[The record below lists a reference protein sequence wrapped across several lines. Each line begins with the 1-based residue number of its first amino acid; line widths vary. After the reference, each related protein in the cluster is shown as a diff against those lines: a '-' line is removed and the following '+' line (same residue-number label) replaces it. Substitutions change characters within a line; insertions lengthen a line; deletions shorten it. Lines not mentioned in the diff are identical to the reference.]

1 MQRGFPRLGDEAF
14 PGHLNFNNQLEKFM
28 AEGGKVYACR
38 FSTQALYGHGE
49 AAFIEGIRM
58 INPLDVLDCI
68 LLHKRDNAVIID
80 TWTV

>member
-1 MQRGFPRLGDEAF
+1 
-14 PGHLNFNNQLEKFM
+14 M

-58 INPLDVLDCI
+58 INPSTCSTASSCTSATT
-68 LLHKRDNAVIID
+68 R
-80 TWTV
+80 